1 MARIRYLCVHTNL
14 TSVVDPEGYKTYSGS
29 GSNYEFLEF
38 PILPILFKHIEKLL
52 KMNIS
57 ISIKKKNLSTICD
70 FIFQTTVRY
79 VPVLQSYSTVYQ
91 QSRIFRPKTYRSIFK
106 FICSFI
112 LPGSGFGTIT
122 TDPGRKFR
130 IGSRS
135 TTLD

>member
-91 QSRIFRPKTYRSIFK
+91 QPESSGLKHTDQFLNSSAL
-106 FICSFI
+106 SFC
-112 LPGSGFGTIT
+112 L
-122 TDPGRKFR
+122 DPD
-130 IGSRS
+130 SEQ
-135 TTLD
+135 